1 MAAGVVLTLLQPLAA
16 IVAGIVLLTAGFFVA
31 HSVASGWVGRLAT
44 QSKGHAS
51 SLYLWGY
58 YMGSSVLGAGA
69 GWFWSR
75 WGWTGVGSVA
85 LAVLALVSMLACAF
99 SGWPRLRPRIGPL
112 LDAVLISASP
122 ISTRS

>member
-1 MAAGVVLTLLQPLAA
+1 M
-16 IVAGIVLLTAGFFVA
+16 A

-44 QSKGHAS
+44 QTKGHAS

-75 WGWTGVGSVA
+75 WGWNGVGSVS
-85 LAVLALVSMLACAF
+85 LLVLALVIALA
-99 SGWPRLRPRIGPL
+99 LRVQWLAQQAAGAQTSR
-112 LDAVLISASP
+112 V
-122 ISTRS
+122 

>member
-1 MAAGVVLTLLQPLAA
+1 MAAGVVLTLLQPLGA
-16 IVAGIVLLTAGFFVA
+16 IVAGMVLLTAGFFVA

-85 LAVLALVSMLACAF
+85 LAVLALVSMLAWRVQWLAKVAAAN
-99 SGWPRLRPRIGPL
+99 R
-112 LDAVLISASP
+112 AAS
-122 ISTRS
+122 